1 MKPVINLEKTIQHR
15 RALHAI
21 PEVGLELPRT
31 VAYIRSALAA
41 AGIQARDCA
50 GGLLADLGDS
60 GPLIAIRADMDG
72 LPVREE
78 TGAEYASGIDGCM
91 HACGHDGHSAA
102 LLAIAEHLSK
112 HPPQDHRIRLVFQP
126 GEEGFFGARHMMAA
140 GCLDGVSAITGGH
153 LGDLSEEL
161 APGQAGFMAG
171 KMMAASDIFEGSFT
185 GSGGHGSAPHK
196 AVDPIPALAQF
207 VLGLQNFRARV
218 PDQRQPFVLS
228 VCQMSA
234 GSAFNIIPGT
244 AGFKGTAR
252 TLGSA
257 ERSLA
262 QEGIKTV
269 GTGVALA
276 TGTSFDLQ
284 WTDGYPALVNNP
296 AATAVATKAAEAVLG
311 PERVRTMSL
320 ASMGGEDFA
329 YYLEKLPGCFWF
341 MNTQAPGRNIR
352 FPNHHPRFDLDE
364 SFLGDFAAVNL
375 GIAQALAARVLAGAI
390 PDTTDA

>member
-21 PEVGLELPRT
+21 PEPGLELPRT
-31 VAYIRSALAA
+31 LAYIRAALAA
-41 AGIQARDCA
+41 AGVEARDCA

-60 GPLIAIRADMDG
+60 GPLIAIRADMDA
-72 LPVREE
+72 LPVHEE
-78 TGAEYASGIDGCM
+78 TGAPYASSVDGFM

-102 LLAIAEHLSK
+102 LLAIAEHLA
-112 HPPQDHRIRLVFQP
+112 HNPPQGHRIRLIFQP
-126 GEEGFFGARHMMAA
+126 GEEGFFGARYMVAA
-140 GCLDGVSAITGGH
+140 GCLDGVSAIAGGH

-185 GSGGHGSAPHK
+185 GSGGHGSTPHK

-207 VLGLQNFRARV
+207 VLGIQNFRARV
-218 PDQRQPFVLS
+218 PDQRKPFVLS
-228 VCQMSA
+228 ICQMSA

-252 TLGSA
+252 TLGSE
-257 ERSLA
+257 ERSMA
-262 QEGIKTV
+262 REGVETV
-269 GTGVALA
+269 GRGVALA
-276 TGTSFDLQ
+276 TGTSFDLV
-284 WTDGYPALVNNP
+284 WTDGYPALVNDP
-296 AATAVATKAAEAVLG
+296 ASTAVAAEAAAGVLG
-311 PERVRTMSL
+311 PARVKTMTL

-329 YYLEKLPGCFWF
+329 YYLEKIPGCFWF
-341 MNTQAPGRNIR
+341 MNTQAPDRNIR

-364 SFLGDFAAVNL
+364 SYLADFAAVNL
-375 GIAQALAARVLAGAI
+375 EIARTLAAMAVTGRLPG
-390 PDTTDA
+390 TRDA